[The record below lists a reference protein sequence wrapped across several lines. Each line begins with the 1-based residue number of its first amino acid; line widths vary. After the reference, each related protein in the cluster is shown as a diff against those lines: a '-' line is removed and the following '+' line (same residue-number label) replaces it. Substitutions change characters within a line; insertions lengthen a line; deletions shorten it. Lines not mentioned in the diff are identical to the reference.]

1 MPLSFSTLAA
11 VLGILGAGALSR
23 GDCYKA
29 NFLFSLCNPILI
41 ISFLQQNAYPQV
53 LQFCIYEGLALW
65 GLARQLRQDRGILTR
80 QAGAV

>member
-1 MPLSFSTLAA
+1 MPLLSTLAA

-23 GDCYKA
+23 GDCFKA

-41 ISFLQQNAYPQV
+41 CSFLHQNAYPQV

-65 GLARQLRQDRGILTR
+65 GLARQLRQDRGTLTR